1 MNTVRWHVAALA
13 LAAFLG
19 IMGAASAQPPRGPG
33 KGGPP
38 SFGTLLNAFDAD
50 GDGKLSQ
57 DEVPPRVWMRL
68 GRADANGDGVVTKT
82 EFDDY
87 LGG

>member
-1 MNTVRWHVAALA
+1 MNTVRLLVASLA
-13 LAAFLG
+13 LVAFLG

-38 SFGTLLNAFDAD
+38 SFDTLLNAFDAN
-50 GDGKLSQ
+50 GDGKLSK

-68 GRADANGDGVVTKT
+68 GQADANGDGVVTQA
-82 EFDDY
+82 EFDAVR
-87 LGG
+87 GG